1 MLTENI
7 RQKFQIGITMYLY
20 VTPCN
25 YSIAIVFW
33 TFTGKSIWWKKCNEL
48 QLLLYL
54 VIDWNLASIY
64 TKWFWQQF
72 YFCCCFLWSRND
84 RIIILIEN
92 RIFSF
97 VGTRRVEKRSFEN
110 FFDITSFVWSWE
122 SGSNMVFPM
131 IKFATRNDLPWFSS
145 HAPGSI
151 RQK

>member
-1 MLTENI
+1 M
-7 RQKFQIGITMYLY
+7 
-20 VTPCN
+20 
-25 YSIAIVFW
+25 SIAIVFW
-33 TFTGKSIWWKKCNEL
+33 PFTGKSIWWKKCNEL

-122 SGSNMVFPM
+122 SERLKLVALFKLRAVGEIWIDKVVSVANFCYF
-131 IKFATRNDLPWFSS
+131 KNKKKCS
-145 HAPGSI
+145 
-151 RQK
+151 